1 MQEVGINEQ
10 QFLDA
15 CTSPFA
21 KSKALE
27 VLLSFLLAHHCHPA
41 S

>member
-1 MQEVGINEQ
+1 MENYMQDVGINEQ

-27 VLLSFLLAHHCHPA
+27 VL
-41 S
+41 